1 MNTLGYNLENR
12 VFMFGFCLK
21 TKRRKEREEERKKR
35 REKRKKVSTSSSMN
49 CEAIISATV
58 KADRLFIESY
68 QTLLCL
74 TTTHTTCSRA
84 KVCRSIQKRKKL
96 IVCFFFFF
104 YLIGEGIKIKI
115 LYSHFV
121 L

>member
-1 MNTLGYNLENR
+1 MPFDNDKG
-12 VFMFGFCLK
+12 VKFGKWHFYVWILFK
-21 TKRRKEREEERKKR
+21 NKKAERERKREIKKR
-35 REKRKKVSTSSSMN
+35 EEKQSFYIKFN
-49 CEAIISATV
+49 EEFCEAIISATV

-96 IVCFFFFF
+96 IV
-104 YLIGEGIKIKI
+104 
-115 LYSHFV
+115 
-121 L
+121 